1 MQSKLESEQPDPRV
15 GLVESRIRKVDWIW
29 EQIKEKQR
37 EIRLLENQLSRTDS
51 NEYLDDSV
59 GLDQEQAR

>member
-37 EIRLLENQLSRTDS
+37 EIRLLENQLSRTTND
-51 NEYLDDSV
+51 EYLDDSN
-59 GLDQEQAR
+59 GLDQEQTR

>member
-1 MQSKLESEQPDPRV
+1 
-15 GLVESRIRKVDWIW
+15 VDWIW

>member
-59 GLDQEQAR
+59 GLDQE

>member
-1 MQSKLESEQPDPRV
+1 MQSKPGSEQPDLRV

-37 EIRLLENQLSRTDS
+37 EIRLLENQLARTTND
-51 NEYLDDSV
+51 EYLDDSS

>member
-1 MQSKLESEQPDPRV
+1 MQSKLESEQPDLRV

>member
-1 MQSKLESEQPDPRV
+1 MQSKPESEQPDPRV
-15 GLVESRIRKVDWIW
+15 GSVENRIRKIDWIW
-29 EQIKEKQR
+29 EQIRNKQR